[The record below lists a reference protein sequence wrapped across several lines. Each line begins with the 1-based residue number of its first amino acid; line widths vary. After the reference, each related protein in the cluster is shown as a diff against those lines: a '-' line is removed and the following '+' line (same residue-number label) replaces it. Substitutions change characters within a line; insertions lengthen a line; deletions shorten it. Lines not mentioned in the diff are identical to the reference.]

1 MSHDLKTNMDT
12 ETGIETPTEQ
22 GYYATMSPSVLNS
35 SLPTD
40 SRSTIGHTPLQVPVY
55 LQAILITMYSAIII
69 LSVGGNLTVCF
80 IVFRARRMRT
90 VMNFFIVSLAMSD
103 LLMAILCIPFTFV
116 ANLVLNYWPFGDLLC
131 PIVTFLQSVTV
142 FLSSFTLV
150 AISMDRY
157 IAIIYPLRQ
166 KMSKKQAFIV
176 IALIWCISFLIPIP
190 TAMFSWTHKYVN
202 VSTAPKF
209 CQEMFAN
216 PEDKR
221 LYGTMIML
229 LQYFLPLV
237 ILMFT
242 YGRISAVM
250 WSDRAPGEAMTTRDQ
265 RMTESKRKIIKM
277 MITVV
282 IIYAICWLPL
292 HVLNIAGDVDPSVY
306 DVKGMNYIW
315 MTSHWL
321 AMSNCMYNP
330 FIYCWMNAKFRNGF
344 LKVLNCFTCG
354 LVNVTDEI
362 EMQRIRRQDTLTVT
376 TSVSVNGSLRRFNS
390 SKRKEAAAYNAE
402 YTAMA
407 EKR

>member
-1 MSHDLKTNMDT
+1 MDT

-22 GYYATMSPSVLNS
+22 GYYVTINPPLLNAS
-35 SLPTD
+35 DSTD
-40 SRSTIGHTPLQVPVY
+40 GGSTIGHTPLKVPIY

-176 IALIWCISFLIPIP
+176 IALIWCVAFLIPIP
-190 TAMFSWTHKYVN
+190 TALFSWTHKYVN

-229 LQYFLPLV
+229 LQYFIPLL

-242 YGRISAVM
+242 YGRISTVM
-250 WSDRAPGEAMTTRDQ
+250 WIDRTPGEAMTTRDQ

-292 HVLNIAGDVDPSVY
+292 HALNIAGDVDPSIY
-306 DVKGMNYIW
+306 DIKGMNYIW

-354 LVNVTDEI
+354 LVSVNDEI
-362 EMQRIRRQDTLTVT
+362 EMQRMRRQDTLTVT

-390 SKRKEAAAYNAE
+390 SKRKEAATYNTD
-402 YTAMA
+402 YTAIV

>member
-1 MSHDLKTNMDT
+1 MDT

-22 GYYATMSPSVLNS
+22 GYYATINPPLLNASV
-35 SLPTD
+35 PAD
-40 SRSTIGHTPLQVPVY
+40 GRSTIGHTPLQVPIY
-55 LQAILITMYSAIII
+55 LQAIIITMYSAIII

-103 LLMAILCIPFTFV
+103 LLMALLCIPFTFV
-116 ANLVLNYWPFGDLLC
+116 ANLVLNYWPFGDVLC
-131 PIVTFLQSVTV
+131 PVVTFLQSVTV

-176 IALIWCISFLIPIP
+176 IALIWFIAFIIPIP

-209 CQEMFAN
+209 CQEMFEN

-229 LQYFLPLV
+229 LQYFIPLV

-250 WSDRAPGEAMTTRDQ
+250 WIDRAPGEAMTTRDQ
-265 RMTESKRKIIKM
+265 RMTESKRK
-277 MITVV
+277 
-282 IIYAICWLPL
+282 
-292 HVLNIAGDVDPSVY
+292 
-306 DVKGMNYIW
+306 
-315 MTSHWL
+315 
-321 AMSNCMYNP
+321 
-330 FIYCWMNAKFRNGF
+330 
-344 LKVLNCFTCG
+344 
-354 LVNVTDEI
+354 
-362 EMQRIRRQDTLTVT
+362 
-376 TSVSVNGSLRRFNS
+376 
-390 SKRKEAAAYNAE
+390 
-402 YTAMA
+402 
-407 EKR
+407 